1 MLSPAS
7 FWIGGEIDDEKQ
19 QTRAQRRREKKRR
32 TQDAAEDAPPASASS
47 LLATPGAFASRA
59 KKTPYDADL
68 GASRA
73 KKTPYDADL
82 GAAVVSRKAF
92 FKARRRTHGYARPA
106 AFERALAAA
115 LGRLAPAY
123 GANVAPKRPY
133 DWASLPAALDV
144 GDDGGGGLPEARR
157 ARKRQQ
163 LENVMWYVDRLAR
176 PGDVVVD
183 FCSGCG
189 HQSIPVAYLRR
200 DVTFV
205 LLDKK
210 RWSLLVAER
219 RCEELGLTNVRC
231 VDALVADF
239 GEPFDLGLALHACG
253 GATEDVLESCV
264 RARAAF
270 VVAPCCV
277 GGTANWRN
285 GDYPRSD
292 ALRAVLAPALYAELA
307 KAADT
312 NASTRDLRGEP
323 PKHLPRRRL
332 CKSVVEA
339 DRLARCVE
347 RGYDGMLVLMDPPEC
362 TPKND
367 VIVGWPAGRDV
378 RACFERRPAAP
389 QPPWIPA

>member
-19 QTRAQRRREKKRR
+19 QTRAQRRREQKRR

-59 KKTPYDADL
+59 KTPYDADL

-210 RWSLLVAER
+210 RWSLLVA
-219 RCEELGLTNVRC
+219 
-231 VDALVADF
+231 
-239 GEPFDLGLALHACG
+239 
-253 GATEDVLESCV
+253 
-264 RARAAF
+264 
-270 VVAPCCV
+270 
-277 GGTANWRN
+277 
-285 GDYPRSD
+285 
-292 ALRAVLAPALYAELA
+292 
-307 KAADT
+307 
-312 NASTRDLRGEP
+312 
-323 PKHLPRRRL
+323 
-332 CKSVVEA
+332 
-339 DRLARCVE
+339 
-347 RGYDGMLVLMDPPEC
+347 
-362 TPKND
+362 
-367 VIVGWPAGRDV
+367 
-378 RACFERRPAAP
+378 
-389 QPPWIPA
+389 